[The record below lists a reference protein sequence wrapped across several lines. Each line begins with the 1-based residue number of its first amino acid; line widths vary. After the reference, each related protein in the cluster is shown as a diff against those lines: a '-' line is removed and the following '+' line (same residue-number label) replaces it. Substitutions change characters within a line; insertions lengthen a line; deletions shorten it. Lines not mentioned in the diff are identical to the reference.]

1 MITAKYMPVVSANEI
16 ENELIAKG
24 VSSKYA
30 YNVRQMLFD
39 DRYVNDVYVSYRIVE
54 DVCADDYTDKEEAMA
69 VQEIIDM
76 LREVYPD
83 AEYVLVDVSW

>member
-1 MITAKYMPVVSANEI
+1 MIAAKYMPVVSVDKI
-16 ENELIAKG
+16 EDELIAKG

-39 DRYVNDVYVSYRIVE
+39 DRYTNDVYVSYRIAE
-54 DVCADDYTDKEEAMA
+54 DVCADYYKDKEEAKT
-69 VQEIIDM
+69 VQMIIDM
-76 LREVYPD
+76 LREVYPG